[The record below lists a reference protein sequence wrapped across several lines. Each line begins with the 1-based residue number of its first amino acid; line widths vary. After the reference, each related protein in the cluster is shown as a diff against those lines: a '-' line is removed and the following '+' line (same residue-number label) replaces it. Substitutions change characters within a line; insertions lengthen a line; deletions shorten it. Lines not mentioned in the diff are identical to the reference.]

1 MIGEVRDV
9 ARDDGVEEV
18 VVERDDVEAEDGA
31 VWIGL
36 LNRNGVER
44 DRRSPSTSTWPSQC
58 ISGLAVGVALSG
70 LLIFVCKS
78 DAKADAT
85 IPS

>member
-9 ARDDGVEEV
+9 ARDDGLEEV

-44 DRRSPSTSTWPSQC
+44 DRRSPSTSTAQVSGNP
-58 ISGLAVGVALSG
+58 SGLR
-70 LLIFVCKS
+70 
-78 DAKADAT
+78 T
-85 IPS
+85 IQLRVTSNGASPW